1 LKKKLINILFFED
14 FFLAVL
20 NKSSDSVAVNASVSS
35 EAVADASGVVALA
48 SSATF
53 KGVEIRE
60 LKLSDVLGLW
70 HPVSTSDT
78 GSASITAE
86 VALNSQEV
94 LRSLNRVTNKGDV
107 QSEDG
112 IKCLGSVNLNL
123 VNNAVGESLKSV
135 LNIENKV
142 MEIVRVWLKG
152 NGDGGE
158 GLVKLALEG
167 QSE

>member
-1 LKKKLINILFFED
+1 
-14 FFLAVL
+14 
-20 NKSSDSVAVNASVSS
+20 
-35 EAVADASGVVALA
+35 
-48 SSATF
+48 
-53 KGVEIRE
+53 
-60 LKLSDVLGLW
+60 
-70 HPVSTSDT
+70 
-78 GSASITAE
+78 
-86 VALNSQEV
+86 
-94 LRSLNRVTNKGDV
+94 
-107 QSEDG
+107 
-112 IKCLGSVNLNL
+112 VNLNL